1 MMGQR
6 PSMIGNP
13 TQPNSYSG
21 QTVRPG
27 GPGMSPQALGPGK
40 RPGDMRAPN
49 QTGKLYKNIYLLN
62 CVFLVSIS
70 IQFFIVSVQ

>member
-49 QTGKLYKNIYLLN
+49 QTGKL
-62 CVFLVSIS
+62 
-70 IQFFIVSVQ
+70 

>member
-6 PSMIGNP
+6 PNMIGNP
-13 TQPNSYSG
+13 TPPNSCSG
-21 QTVRPG
+21 QPVRPG

-49 QTGKLYKNIYLLN
+49 QTGKL
-62 CVFLVSIS
+62 
-70 IQFFIVSVQ
+70 